1 MVLNEVQKLF
11 KPEFINRL
19 DDLIVFH
26 KLEPNQVRQIADLML
41 NNLAKRLKESD
52 IILEVTNKVKE
63 ELAKE
68 GFSEM
73 YGARPL
79 RRLIEDKIENAISM
93 QIINGEF
100 KHGDTIHVDF
110 KKKDYV
116 FTVK

>member
-1 MVLNEVQKLF
+1 M
-11 KPEFINRL
+11 
-19 DDLIVFH
+19 
-26 KLEPNQVRQIADLML
+26 
-41 NNLAKRLKESD
+41 KESD

-93 QIINGEF
+93 QIINGKF
-100 KHGDTIHVDF
+100 KQGDTINVDF